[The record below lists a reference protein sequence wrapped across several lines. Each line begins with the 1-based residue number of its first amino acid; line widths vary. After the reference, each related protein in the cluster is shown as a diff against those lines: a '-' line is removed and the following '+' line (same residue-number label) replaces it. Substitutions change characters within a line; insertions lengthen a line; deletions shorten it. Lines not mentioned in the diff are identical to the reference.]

1 MTGLGSQTRVGLLVL
16 AALLVF
22 ATVIFTLGR
31 QERLWERKVRYEIH
45 LARAGGLQ
53 SGAQVSL
60 GGVVVGSVESLAF
73 PRDVAARY
81 IEVRIA
87 VAGEVAPRIREDTV
101 ATVRTLG
108 LLGDRYIELSAGT
121 PERAPIPAG
130 GLIPAI
136 DPLDYE
142 AVLGQSGDIVTNV
155 VEVSTALRDVLQT
168 IQRGEG
174 LLGAMLANRE
184 FGDATLRDFADALGN
199 VRTTSARLET
209 ILTRVDRG
217 EGLLGRLVRDTPAT
231 KRLVAR
237 LEHSLREME
246 GLATRLGGGR
256 GLAVRLVED
265 RAYAERVLD
274 DLAAAVAAFRRV
286 LERIERGEGTLG
298 RLVNDPTLYE
308 DARSLV
314 SDVRA
319 SWLVS
324 LYRAVA
330 GLWPFDS
337 AGDGAAEARE
347 P

>member
-1 MTGLGSQTRVGLLVL
+1 MTRLGSETRVGLLVL
-16 AALLVF
+16 AALVVF
-22 ATVIFTLGR
+22 ATTIFTLGR

-73 PRDVAARY
+73 PRDVSARY

-87 VAGEVAPRIREDTV
+87 VAGDVAPRIREDTV
-101 ATVRTLG
+101 ASVRTLG
-108 LLGDRYIELSAGT
+108 LLGDRYIELTAGT
-121 PERAPIPAG
+121 PERPPIAPG
-130 GLIPAI
+130 GLIAAV

-142 AVLGQSGDIVTNV
+142 AMLGQSGDIVTNV
-155 VEVSTALRDVLQT
+155 VEVSTALRDVLET

-174 LLGAMLANRE
+174 LLGAMVANRE
-184 FGDATLRDFADALGN
+184 FGDATLRDFAHALGN
-199 VRTTSARLET
+199 VRTTAARLEA
-209 ILTRVDRG
+209 ILGRVDRG

-231 KRLVAR
+231 TRMVAR
-237 LEHSLREME
+237 LEHSVREIE

-256 GLAVRLVED
+256 GLAVRLLED
-265 RAYAERVLD
+265 RAYGDTVLADLATAIATLRRLLERV
-274 DLAAAVAAFRRV
+274 
-286 LERIERGEGTLG
+286 ERGEGTLG
-298 RLVNDPTLYE
+298 RLVGDPTLYE
-308 DARSLV
+308 EARSLV
-314 SDVRA
+314 TEVRT

-330 GLWPFDS
+330 GLWPS
-337 AGDGAAEARE
+337 EGAADDEAELKE